1 MFIGNTFVGHKLNG
15 KRVEKRERQ
24 GDEIDFDWDPHS
36 LSQRYIEFV
45 GTQIMMIDGL
55 LGSLQSISDRVFNY
69 SN

>member
-36 LSQRYIEFV
+36 LSQRYVHRICRNPNY
-45 GTQIMMIDGL
+45 D
-55 LGSLQSISDRVFNY
+55 DRWPAWIAAKY
-69 SN
+69 LRSRL